1 MIGRGHH
8 ARRDS
13 GEIPVSSAKAC
24 REVATIMRFIVHIRC
39 AVTIACLVAGLAALP
54 ATHAED
60 STSVQAKWDAITKCA
75 PLVDDGAR
83 HACLDDVLRKA
94 GLMPDAARAAA
105 SRQRFGLPAP
115 AVSVASVAA
124 PVVAAPVAAAPAAP
138 VAAQSAKRAPEE
150 LIQVTLAGVK
160 RGGDGTLVLNTT
172 EGAVWRQIE
181 AADLHPEPV
190 AGDTLTITHTI
201 FGGYMCQSKKWIVF
215 RCVRT
220 R

>member
-1 MIGRGHH
+1 
-8 ARRDS
+8 
-13 GEIPVSSAKAC
+13 
-24 REVATIMRFIVHIRC
+24 MRSNVHIRC
-39 AVTIACLVAGLAALP
+39 AVTAACLVATLAMVP
-54 ATHAED
+54 AIRAED
-60 STSVQAKWDAITKCA
+60 SISVQAKWDAITKCA

-83 HACLDDVLRKA
+83 HACLDEVLRKT
-94 GLMPDAARAAA
+94 GLMPDATRAAA
-105 SRQRFGLPAP
+105 SRQRFGLPSP
-115 AVSVASVAA
+115 AVSVPS
-124 PVVAAPVAAAPAAP
+124 VAAPVAAAPAEATSSVAAPAAP
-138 VAAQSAKRAPEE
+138 VAAPSAKRTPEE

-181 AADLHPEPV
+181 AAALHPEPV

-215 RCVRT
+215 RCARM

>member
-1 MIGRGHH
+1 
-8 ARRDS
+8 
-13 GEIPVSSAKAC
+13 
-24 REVATIMRFIVHIRC
+24 MRPIVHIRRTMT
-39 AVTIACLVAGLAALP
+39 AACLVAGLVAVAA
-54 ATHAED
+54 TRAED
-60 STSVQAKWDAITKCA
+60 TSSVQAKWDAITRCA

-83 HACLDDVLRKA
+83 HACLDEVLRKS

-115 AVSVASVAA
+115 GVPVPAAAAAVAA
-124 PVVAAPVAAAPAAP
+124 PPAAAPPAAPATAVAAP
-138 VAAQSAKRAPEE
+138 SAKRAPED

-160 RGGDGTLVLNTT
+160 RGGDGALVLNTT

-190 AGDTLTITHTI
+190 AGDALTIKRTV
-201 FGGYMCQSKKWIVF
+201 FGGYMCQTQKWIVF

>member
-1 MIGRGHH
+1 MK
-8 ARRDS
+8 
-13 GEIPVSSAKAC
+13 P
-24 REVATIMRFIVHIRC
+24 IVHIRR
-39 AVTIACLVAGLAALP
+39 AVTIACLAAMS
-54 ATHAED
+54 AAHAED
-60 STSVQAKWDAITKCA
+60 SSSVQAKWNAIAKCA

-83 HACLDDVLRKA
+83 HACLDDVLRKS

-105 SRQRFGLPAP
+105 SRQRSGLPAP
-115 AVSVASVAA
+115 AVPVTAVAAAAVAA
-124 PVVAAPVAAAPAAP
+124 PTAAASSVATPATPVAAP
-138 VAAQSAKRAPEE
+138 SAKPAPEE

-181 AADLHPEPV
+181 AAALHPV
-190 AGDTLTITHTI
+190 AGDTLTIKHTV

>member
-1 MIGRGHH
+1 
-8 ARRDS
+8 
-13 GEIPVSSAKAC
+13 
-24 REVATIMRFIVHIRC
+24 MRPIFHIRC
-39 AVTIACLVAGLAALP
+39 AVTVACLVAAP
-54 ATHAED
+54 AIRAED
-60 STSVQAKWDAITKCA
+60 SSSVQAKWDAITKCA

-83 HACLDDVLRKA
+83 HACLDDVLRKS
-94 GLMPDAARAAA
+94 GLMPDEARAAA

-115 AVSVASVAA
+115 AAASSVAA
-124 PVVAAPVAAAPAAP
+124 PATAVAVP
-138 VAAQSAKRAPEE
+138 SAKRAPED

-181 AADLHPEPV
+181 AADFHPDPV
-190 AGDTLTITHTI
+190 AGDTLTIKRTV

>member
-1 MIGRGHH
+1 MK
-8 ARRDS
+8 
-13 GEIPVSSAKAC
+13 P
-24 REVATIMRFIVHIRC
+24 IVHIRR
-39 AVTIACLVAGLAALP
+39 AVTIACLAAMS
-54 ATHAED
+54 AAYAED
-60 STSVQAKWDAITKCA
+60 SSSVQAKWNAIAKCA

-83 HACLDDVLRKA
+83 HACLDDVLRKS

-105 SRQRFGLPAP
+105 SRQRSELPAP
-115 AVSVASVAA
+115 AVAAPTAAASSVATPATPVAA
-124 PVVAAPVAAAPAAP
+124 P
-138 VAAQSAKRAPEE
+138 SAKHAPEE

-181 AADLHPEPV
+181 AAALHPEPV
-190 AGDTLTITHTI
+190 AGDTLTIKHTV

>member
-1 MIGRGHH
+1 
-8 ARRDS
+8 
-13 GEIPVSSAKAC
+13 
-24 REVATIMRFIVHIRC
+24 MRSIVHLRC
-39 AVTIACLVAGLAALP
+39 AVTIACLVATLTTVAAIP
-54 ATHAED
+54 AED
-60 STSVQAKWDAITKCA
+60 PASVQAKWDAITQCA

-83 HACLDDVLRKA
+83 HVCLDEVLRKF

-105 SRQRFGLPAP
+105 TRQRFGLPPP
-115 AVSVASVAA
+115 AVSVPSVAA
-124 PVVAAPVAAAPAAP
+124 AVAPAPVAAAPAAP
-138 VAAQSAKRAPEE
+138 VPAPSAKRAPEE
-150 LIQVTLAGVK
+150 LLQVTLAGVK

-181 AADLHPEPV
+181 AAALHPEPV